1 MKLFKFSKKERICKR
16 NDFQLLSSQATSF
29 YSYPFRCLYL
39 VRPANSFIV
48 KVGISV
54 PKKNFKLAIRRNRI
68 KRMIRET
75 YRLNKTTLYTTFE
88 NHAMELLIFLI
99 YTEKKEIPYDILYK
113 QFNLLLNKLI
123 HINLRNELK
132 NTILSII
139 DIFFMLYLQTQNKFK
154 IIL

>member
-99 YTEKKEIPYDILYK
+99 YTEKKEI
-113 QFNLLLNKLI
+113 
-123 HINLRNELK
+123 
-132 NTILSII
+132 T
-139 DIFFMLYLQTQNKFK
+139 
-154 IIL
+154 

>member
-1 MKLFKFSKKERICKR
+1 MKLFKFSKKEHIYKR
-16 NDFQLLSSQATSF
+16 NDFQLLSSQDTSF

-54 PKKNFKLAIRRNRI
+54 PKKNFKLAFRRNRI

-75 YRLNKTTLYTTFE
+75 YRLNKLTLYTTFE
-88 NHAMELLIFLI
+88 NQAMELLIFLI
-99 YTEKKEIPYDILYK
+99 YTEKKEIPFDVLYK

-123 HINLRNELK
+123 HINFRNELK
-132 NTILSII
+132 NTNII
-139 DIFFMLYLQTQNKFK
+139 NN
-154 IIL
+154 